1 MVWKRPSRP
10 LVVKKYSNR
19 RLYDTEASRY
29 ITLVELAELVEGGT
43 DVRVVDA
50 KSGQDL
56 TQVTLM
62 QIILD
67 GRGAAELLP
76 IELLTQLIRMGDDA
90 LAEFLGR
97 YMSYALELY
106 VQMKQGAEAL
116 APYNPFASVPL
127 AAVNT
132 VAKLWSP
139 SGSASSEIAPE
150 QQVSVSSPDE
160 DGDKSG
166 EIEAL
171 RAELESLR
179 ESINELNHEASRDAA
194 VSAQSESSPEASR
207 EPQTA
212 KLRR

>member
-1 MVWKRPSRP
+1 MVRKRPSRP

-116 APYNPFASVPL
+116 APYTPFASVPL
-127 AAVNT
+127 AAANT
-132 VAKLWSP
+132 VAMRWSP
-139 SGSASSEIAPE
+139 SGSMASESGFDEPVSAPT
-150 QQVSVSSPDE
+150 PAE
-160 DGDKSG
+160 DDDRIG

-171 RAELESLR
+171 RVELKSLR
-179 ESINELNHEASRDAA
+179 ESINDLNHEVSRDAA
-194 VSAQSESSPEASR
+194 ASTEPEPSPE
-207 EPQTA
+207 PQPA

>member
-139 SGSASSEIAPE
+139 SGSMSSESGFDEPVSAPT
-150 QQVSVSSPDE
+150 PAE
-160 DGDKSG
+160 DDDRIG

-171 RAELESLR
+171 RVELKSLR
-179 ESINELNHEASRDAA
+179 ESINDLNHEVSRDAA
-194 VSAQSESSPEASR
+194 ASTEPEPSPE
-207 EPQTA
+207 PQPA